1 MGGARLPNFDRA
13 INQIVFGL
21 LHQKPKLK
29 NQSEI
34 EFRGFDPKLGGFRW
48 CWIRV
53 DLGLRLLLLRGE
65 RILIQFIA
73 IFLYLVRSTFCFR
86 SLSRC
91 LTISVS
97 AAVVMPCSCSC

>member
-1 MGGARLPNFDRA
+1 MCVARLPNFDRA

-34 EFRGFDPKLGGFRW
+34 EFRAFDLKLGGFRW
-48 CWIRV
+48 CWIRM

-65 RILIQFIA
+65 RILTKFIA
-73 IFLYLVRSTFCFR
+73 IFLYVMG
-86 SLSRC
+86 
-91 LTISVS
+91 
-97 AAVVMPCSCSC
+97 VVLRRFKRRGVIQTAIESFL